1 MRDFKELQVWQK
13 SHRFALD
20 VYRQTRNFPADERFG
35 LCTQVRRA
43 AVALSASFR
52 ANG

>member
-20 VYRQTRNFPADERFG
+20 VDRQTRNFPADDYP
-35 LCTQVRRA
+35 Q
-43 AVALSASFR
+43 ASELM